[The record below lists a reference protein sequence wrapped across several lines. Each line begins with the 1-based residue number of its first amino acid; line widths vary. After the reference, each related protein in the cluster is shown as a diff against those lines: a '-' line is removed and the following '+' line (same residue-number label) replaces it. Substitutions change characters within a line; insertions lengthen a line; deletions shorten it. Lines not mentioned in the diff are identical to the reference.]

1 MSVNNNYP
9 PVPENYSLSEGFI
22 RKIVLTVNLLM
33 RGKTNNVG
41 ELILTASATTTT
53 ITDNNVNPNSAI
65 ILQPITEHAADHFV
79 DTWVIAGDKQF
90 VVHHN
95 NNSQTDR
102 TFKYIVVG

>member
-1 MSVNNNYP
+1 MTVNNNYP
-9 PVPENYSLSEGFI
+9 QVPENYSLSEGFI

-33 RGKTNNVG
+33 RGKMNIVG
-41 ELILTASATTTT
+41 EVTLTASATSTTV
-53 ITDNNVNPNSAI
+53 TDNNVNANSAI

-79 DTWVIAGDKQF
+79 DTWVVAGDKQF
-90 VVHHN
+90 VINHN

>member
-9 PVPENYSLSEGFI
+9 QVPSNYSVTENYI
-22 RKIVLTVNLLM
+22 RKIVLSVNLLM
-33 RGKTNNVG
+33 SGKSNNVG
-41 ELILTASATTTT
+41 EVTLTPSATTTT
-53 ITDNNVNPNSAI
+53 VSDNNVNPNSAV

-79 DTWVIAGDKQF
+79 DTWVIAGDKSF
-90 VVHHN
+90 VIHHN

>member
-1 MSVNNNYP
+1 MSNNNYP
-9 PVPENYSLSEGFI
+9 ECPSNYALEENYI
-22 RKIVLTVNLLM
+22 RKMLFTLNNCV

-41 ELILTASATTTT
+41 EVTLTPSATSTTV
-53 ITDNNVNPNSAI
+53 IDNRVNENSAI

-79 DTWVIAGDKQF
+79 DTWVVAGDKSF
-90 VVHHN
+90 VVNHN